1 MKNYYC
7 IFILILILFS
17 LNILDRKIL
26 AGQEESGVIINE
38 IFFDPVGTD
47 SPNEWIELYNPT
59 DITVSMTNWKIHV
72 AGSSFTESSTFTGQI
87 PSHEY
92 FLICESNV
100 PNCNLYVS
108 KIAMQNGGGATD
120 AISILENSGNIVD
133 QVFYDIPNVNNLKD
147 MFGNTVLSINAA
159 VMGVSG
165 ESLGRSS
172 FIDTNISSE
181 DFFVYSTP
189 TPGSQNSSE
198 IIEEELPQTGD
209 YSLIIV
215 ILLIFIFSGI
225 LITRV
230 NLFKYI
236 DVKIYQKSK

>member
-1 MKNYYC
+1 MKNYYS
-7 IFILILILFS
+7 IFILIIILFT
-17 LNILDRKIL
+17 LNFLDQKIL

-38 IFFDPVGTD
+38 IFFDPVGSD

-59 DITVSMTNWKIHV
+59 DQTVSMNNWKIHV

-92 FLICESNV
+92 YIICENNV
-100 PNCNLYVS
+100 PNCNLYVP

-120 AISILENSGNIVD
+120 AVSIVNNNWVVID

-147 MFGNTVLSINAA
+147 MFGNTVLSNSASVI
-159 VMGVSG
+159 GVSG

-172 FIDTNISSE
+172 FIDTNISAQ
-181 DFFVYSTP
+181 DFFVYTTP